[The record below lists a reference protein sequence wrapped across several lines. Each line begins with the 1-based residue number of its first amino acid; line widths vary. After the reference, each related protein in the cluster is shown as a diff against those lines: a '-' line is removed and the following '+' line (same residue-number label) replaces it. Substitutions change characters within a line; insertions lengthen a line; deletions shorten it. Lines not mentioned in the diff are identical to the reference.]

1 VAPSPVLAPPSLL
14 VPDQRMRVPDPPWP
28 RVAPQARARRPAA
41 ALPSPLVPD
50 RVLPVAADGTVGT
63 DFDLPRFAV
72 SLVTLRPE

>member
-1 VAPSPVLAPPSLL
+1 MPASPSAADV
-14 VPDQRMRVPDPPWP
+14 
-28 RVAPQARARRPAA
+28 A
-41 ALPSPLVPD
+41 ALQAAMDPSPLVPD